1 MTRFVATSAAALVLT
16 VAAAS
21 ISVAQ
26 VGSGSGSSTGGSSIG
41 GSTGGPSMG
50 GSSIG
55 GSSPGG
61 SVGGS
66 RGLSTGRSTTTGP
79 PVQRVPQP
87 ATETNNQV
95 APSATGLPG
104 GASQVPMSPGGRIG
118 TAVPTY
124 GTSNNSNFAGIGE
137 SAQRSSSIDCT
148 GVGTR
153 SSTGSG
159 STSTVTANCAAG
171 GIGTPSILGS
181 GGPIDVTG
189 GANSGR

>member
-21 ISVAQ
+21 VSIAQ
-26 VGSGSGSSTGGSSIG
+26 VGSSGTGGSSIG
-41 GSTGGPSMG
+41 GSSTGGSL
-50 GSSIG
+50 
-55 GSSPGG
+55 
-61 SVGGS
+61 GGS

-87 ATETNNQV
+87 ATETNSQV
-95 APSATGLPG
+95 APSAAGLPG

-124 GTSNNSNFAGIGE
+124 GTSDNSNFSGIGE
-137 SAQRSSSIDCT
+137 SAQRSGSTDCT

-159 STSTVTANCAAG
+159 STSTVTANCSAG
-171 GIGTPSILGS
+171 GIGTPSIMGS

-189 GANSGR
+189 GASSNR

>member
-1 MTRFVATSAAALVLT
+1 MTRFVASSAAALVLT
-16 VAAAS
+16 VAVAS
-21 ISVAQ
+21 VSVAQ
-26 VGSGSGSSTGGSSIG
+26 VRSPGIGSTTGGSSIG
-41 GSTGGPSMG
+41 GS
-50 GSSIG
+50 SIG
-55 GSSPGG
+55 GS

-66 RGLSTGRSTTTGP
+66 RGLSTGRSTTTGA

-95 APSATGLPG
+95 APSATILPG
-104 GASQVPMSPGGRIG
+104 GGSQVPMSPGSRIG
-118 TAVPTY
+118 NAVPTY

-148 GVGTR
+148 GIGTR

>member
-21 ISVAQ
+21 FSVAQ
-26 VGSGSGSSTGGSSIG
+26 VGSSGTGSTTGGSSV
-41 GSTGGPSMG
+41 G

-55 GSSPGG
+55 GSSSGG
-61 SVGGS
+61 SIGGS

-79 PVQRVPQP
+79 AVQRVPQP

-104 GASQVPMSPGGRIG
+104 GASQVPMSPGSRIG

-124 GTSNNSNFAGIGE
+124 GTSNNSNFSGIGE
-137 SAQRSSSIDCT
+137 SAQRSGSTDCT

-171 GIGTPSILGS
+171 GIGTPSIMGS
-181 GGPIDVTG
+181 GGPIDVT
-189 GANSGR
+189 R